1 MLCWCARKF
10 SRCALCVAP
19 GLTQHQHRSRA
30 FGGAR
35 RRRRYVCAA
44 MCSAPAAPGRH
55 RCAQL
60 GRSRRTAARHNL
72 RSSRSSRRCGEQR
85 GATCF
90 SAAALCSVAV
100 RMSRRV
106 APRIARH
113 AAARH
118 HACAVCGL
126 RFLMHWRAA
135 LGAASAP
142 VNQHQLRTPRRGAQ
156 RRARR
161 GAVRGH
167 CCGRRRYARMAA
179 ESAPQRIL
187 WATQHLLRCCT
198 CGGAPHAAAQR
209 VASLRRSV

>member
-1 MLCWCARKF
+1 MWRSGSAPAEC
-10 SRCALCVAP
+10 SVAT
-19 GLTQHQHRSRA
+19 LSQQHQHLPRPARPTSERPAHHHCTRERGRAQDGSDKRQRAPKRLQALEPAGCAGALGGSADPHIVLSRP
-30 FGGAR
+30 
-35 RRRRYVCAA
+35 YV
-44 MCSAPAAPGRH
+44 APAAAARLWRLEAAAAVCMRSLCSAAANPGRH

-90 SAAALCSVAV
+90 SAATLCSVAV

-126 RFLMHWRAA
+126 RFL
-135 LGAASAP
+135 
-142 VNQHQLRTPRRGAQ
+142 QH
-156 RRARR
+156 
-161 GAVRGH
+161 
-167 CCGRRRYARMAA
+167 
-179 ESAPQRIL
+179 
-187 WATQHLLRCCT
+187 
-198 CGGAPHAAAQR
+198 
-209 VASLRRSV
+209 